1 MEKKG
6 FFALAGTFLA
16 FVLLPAAVVAQFSE
30 PSNNYVVI
38 GAFAFKENAVAFT
51 QNAKAGHLDA
61 RFDLNTNRNL
71 YYVYVL
77 SSSNRQK
84 AVEEALRLRKETPY
98 YDTWVY
104 HGALPV
110 DVDGEVIIP
119 EDAHLTQAS
128 LTADPV
134 LFAPQHT
141 ATIIAPDTSEITP
154 ATEKPLK
161 VKSPV
166 KRSAANVPGTKSFL
180 FSLVRAAD
188 GQPLKG
194 EVQIIDRERTR
205 EMGSYQGNEPVNVK
219 GPANKTG
226 QVSAVCKLFGYR
238 ETLKTFN
245 YNDPGQDGIVVDEEG
260 NYVIPFELVRLQKG
274 DIAVMYNVF
283 FYKDA
288 GVIRP
293 ESKFEVEELL
303 QMLLENPQY
312 KVKIHGHTNGN
323 RAGKI
328 ISIGEGSS
336 YFSLSNTKE
345 GFGSAK
351 KLSYERANVIRQY
364 LISSGV
370 SADRMQIKAWGGKLS
385 LYDKH
390 HARASENV
398 RVEVEILE
406 D

>member
-1 MEKKG
+1 
-6 FFALAGTFLA
+6 
-16 FVLLPAAVVAQFSE
+16 
-30 PSNNYVVI
+30 
-38 GAFAFKENAVAFT
+38 
-51 QNAKAGHLDA
+51 
-61 RFDLNTNRNL
+61 
-71 YYVYVL
+71 
-77 SSSNRQK
+77 
-84 AVEEALRLRKETPY
+84 
-98 YDTWVY
+98 
-104 HGALPV
+104 
-110 DVDGEVIIP
+110 
-119 EDAHLTQAS
+119 
-128 LTADPV
+128 
-134 LFAPQHT
+134 
-141 ATIIAPDTSEITP
+141 
-154 ATEKPLK
+154 
-161 VKSPV
+161 
-166 KRSAANVPGTKSFL
+166 
-180 FSLVRAAD
+180 
-188 GQPLKG
+188 
-194 EVQIIDRERTR
+194 
-205 EMGSYQGNEPVNVK
+205 MGSYQGNEPVNVK

-293 ESKFEVEELL
+293 ESKFEVEEMM

-364 LISSGV
+364 
-370 SADRMQIKAWGGKLS
+370 QIKAWGGKLS